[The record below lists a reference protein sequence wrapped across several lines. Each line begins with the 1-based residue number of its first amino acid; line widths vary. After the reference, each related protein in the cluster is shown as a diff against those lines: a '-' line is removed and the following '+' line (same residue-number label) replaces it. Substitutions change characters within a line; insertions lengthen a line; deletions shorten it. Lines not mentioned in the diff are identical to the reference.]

1 MIASEPESNLEKNIF
16 EKLKSIVL
24 SVNLDHHESVK
35 QQTYLEIQEIVQKLI
50 NLSSPQNS
58 EIIQGEE
65 GMSTDF
71 YYFYH
76 FRLEIS
82 SWFS

>member
-1 MIASEPESNLEKNIF
+1 MITSEPENNLEKNIF

-50 NLSSPQNS
+50 NLSCPQNS
-58 EIIQGEE
+58 EIINPQE
-65 GMSTDF
+65 GLCS
-71 YYFYH
+71 
-76 FRLEIS
+76 
-82 SWFS
+82 